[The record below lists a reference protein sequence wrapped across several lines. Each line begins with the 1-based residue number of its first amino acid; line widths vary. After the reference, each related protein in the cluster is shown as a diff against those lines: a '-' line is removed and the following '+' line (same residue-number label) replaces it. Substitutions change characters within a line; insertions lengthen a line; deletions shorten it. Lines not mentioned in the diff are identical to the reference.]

1 MDDLL
6 HQGITAYKAGKRDEA
21 RNVFIT
27 VVKQS
32 PNDELAWGWMYQISV
47 DDKERIYCLK
57 QMLRINPKNEK
68 AKQMLDTLAGQDFP
82 FEPAQKNNVT
92 PVAQTEEP
100 QKQSDVDLR
109 AQNANQW
116 YIKGKQLCDLE
127 DYEEAIRCFENA
139 LQLEPQYA
147 FAWREKALCEDNL
160 GLALDA
166 IQSYKQVLEFADDEP
181 GLLQSTVARLAELEK
196 DANPSVNH
204 NKENIG
210 SQNPQKDREIT
221 DQPADS
227 IYQPGDVI
235 GQVYEVRRYIGGGG
249 FGDVYLVNSR
259 KTGEGFALKTFH
271 DEFLS
276 DVKVRDLF
284 RKEATVLMELERHPY
299 LVRAYHVD
307 EISGRLFIVM
317 EYIAPNEQGINSLAG
332 YLQNHPPE
340 LAQSLRWAIQ
350 ICFGMEYAYS
360 KRIRTHRDLK
370 PENIMISQDGTAKIT
385 DFGLAGVLGAL
396 PTNPARLTGNTGQF
410 GKTQIGTGFGT
421 PIYMPPEQF
430 DNAASCDER
439 SDIYAFGIVLF
450 QMVSGGELPFL
461 ADPPRDGSR
470 EEIMRFGLE
479 MQQLHNEA
487 PVPRLDSPL
496 FPIIQRCL
504 EKMPDKRFQSF
515 AQLRSDLEPMLKKQ
529 NGEVIK
535 APQLGTL
542 DVSELV
548 SKGYSLASLGRYEEA
563 ILYFD
568 KVLEID
574 PHDANALNDKG
585 SCLDELGRH
594 EDALRCFDQAL
605 KIAPRKMNALN
616 NKGNC
621 LNSLGRYEEAIRC
634 LDKALEIDPRYAKA
648 LNNKAISLNNLGRYE
663 EAIRCLDKAL
673 EIDPRYAK
681 ALANKTV
688 SLMNL
693 GCHEEAIRY
702 CDKALEIDPR
712 FMGALY
718 NKGNCLHRLGRHEEA
733 IRYYDK
739 ALEIAPRYV
748 GALNNK
754 GNCLLNLERYEEAIR
769 CYDKTLEIDPRCA
782 DALNNKGN
790 CLLNLEHYEEA
801 IRCYDKT
808 LEIDPR
814 YEGALFNKSFF
825 LDGIGREQ
833 EAVQFYRQFLA
844 IAPAQQVK
852 QIEHARQ
859 RIKELEGG

>member
-6 HQGITAYKAGKRDEA
+6 QQGIIAHKAGKRDEA
-21 RNVFIT
+21 RKIFIT
-27 VVKQS
+27 ILKNNQD
-32 PNDELAWGWMYQISV
+32 NERAWGGMYEVSD
-47 DDKERIYCLK
+47 DDKERVYCLK
-57 QMLRINPKNEK
+57 QILRINPNHKK

-92 PVAQTEEP
+92 PVAQTENT
-100 QKQSDVDLR
+100 QKQSDTDLH
-109 AQNANQW
+109 ALDANHW
-116 YIKGKQLCDLE
+116 YIEGKQLCDLE

-139 LQLEPQYA
+139 LRLEPQYA
-147 FAWREKALCEDNL
+147 HAWREKAFCEENL
-160 GLALDA
+160 GRTLEA
-166 IQSYKQVLEFADDEP
+166 IHSYKEVLEFADDEP
-181 GLLQSTVARLAELEK
+181 GLIQSTVARLAELEK

-204 NKENIG
+204 NKENID
-210 SQNPQKDREIT
+210 SQNPQRDREIT
-221 DQPADS
+221 DQRADTT
-227 IYQPGDVI
+227 YQPGDVI
-235 GQVYEVRRYIGGGG
+235 GQVYEVLKYIGGGG
-249 FGDVYLVNSR
+249 FGDVYVVNSR
-259 KTGEGFALKTFH
+259 KTGEEFALKTFH

-814 YEGALFNKSFF
+814 YAGALFNKSFF

-859 RIKELEGG
+859 RIRELERR